1 MFLPV
6 PAVQSCLQ
14 PAGCLRWSSAGAAG
28 AGAGATGAVGA
39 AGAAGA
45 GAGELRSER
54 RK

>member
-28 AGAGATGAVGA
+28 AGAGATGA
-39 AGAAGA
+39 AGAGA